1 MLGKMNS
8 HKTMNKKNQILK
20 NNKTIIM
27 YERINPIKSKK
38 SRINMLEKIKILIK
52 EKTNTI
58 ILEKTKGI
66 M

>member
-8 HKTMNKKNQILK
+8 HKTMNKKNKILKNNK

-27 YERINPIKSKK
+27 YERINLIKWKK
-38 SRINMLEKIKILIK
+38 SRINMSEKIKILIK
-52 EKTNTI
+52 EKTKTI
-58 ILEKTKGI
+58 